1 MIIKWFKKKVISW
14 VKDDWNSVRN
24 ECVPT
29 PANTLGTIKH
39 FSDFGNGV
47 QLSIFKANGGY
58 VVEFSTYDR
67 KKDETIRNLHLI
79 NSEEDIGDKLSKIIT
94 YETLLR

>member
-14 VKDDWNSVRN
+14 VKDDWNSVRS
-24 ECVPT
+24 ECVPSPT
-29 PANTLGTIKH
+29 TLG
-39 FSDFGNGV
+39 SNSPLREFGNGV

-58 VVEFSTYDR
+58 VVEFTTYDR